1 MPLSLSQL
9 RTPATAD
16 QETARILD
24 ILNSLGF
31 STTSWQSGSV
41 QRTIVEMMGNV
52 SAQFTVVVDT
62 ISRMGFNDSAE
73 GDALTEFSN
82 SNYDNQRVGALA
94 TEGDYT
100 LTGALIGPP
109 HAIVAGDLI
118 VSDADGR
125 QYQNSTGGVVPAGGT
140 LVVTIKALVTGTD
153 GNVPPNGTITTLNTP
168 LAGVTGSNDAVAP
181 ATTWITTQGQDQ
193 ESDSV
198 LRLRNTTKWAT
209 QNQIGSPAELYTN
222 VALNAD
228 ADIQRVG
235 IDDTNPRGS
244 GTLDVYLARA
254 TATAQPSD
262 IVTVQAAFDAQVC
275 ETSDA
280 KAIAATEVAQAFT
293 FTAYIEAAKNT
304 PDTQAAIEEAI
315 ADFVNSLAIGGTL
328 IGGSGFMLFSE
339 LVTAVSSIDGVVNV
353 VFAAPVAD
361 VALASN
367 EIMIVGVVTPTYLNW
382 P

>member
-1 MPLSLSQL
+1 MFRPSLPLWS
-9 RTPATAD
+9 TP
-16 QETARILD
+16 
-24 ILNSLGF
+24 
-31 STTSWQSGSV
+31 
-41 QRTIVEMMGNV
+41 
-52 SAQFTVVVDT
+52 SAAWDLT
-62 ISRMGFNDSAE
+62 DSAE

-82 SNYDNQRVGALA
+82 SSYDNQRVGALA

-125 QYQNSTGGVVPAGGT
+125 QYQNSTGGIVPAGGT
-140 LVVTIKALVTGTD
+140 LVVTIKALLTGTD
-153 GNVPPNGTITTLNTP
+153 GNVPPNGAITTLNTP
-168 LAGVTGSNDAVAP
+168 LAGVTGSNDAIAP
-181 ATTWITTQGQDQ
+181 ATTWITTQGLDQ
-193 ESDSV
+193 EADKV
-198 LRLRNTTKWAT
+198 LRQRNTTKWAT

-254 TATAQPSD
+254 TATAQPAD
-262 IVTVQAAFDAQVC
+262 IITVQAAFDAQVC

-280 KAIAATEVAQAFT
+280 KAIAATEVTQGFT

-304 PDTQAAIEEAI
+304 PATQAAIEEAI
-315 ADFVNSLAIGGTL
+315 TDFANSLAIGGTL
-328 IGGSGFMLFSE
+328 IGGNGFMLFSE

-353 VFAAPVAD
+353 VFALPAAD
-361 VALASN
+361 VALAPN